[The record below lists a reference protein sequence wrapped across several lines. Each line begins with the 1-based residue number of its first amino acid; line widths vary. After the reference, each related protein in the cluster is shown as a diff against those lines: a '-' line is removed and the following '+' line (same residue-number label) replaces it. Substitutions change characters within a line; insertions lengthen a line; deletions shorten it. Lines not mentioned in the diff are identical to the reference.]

1 MTYGEKIAR
10 LRKKNNMTQAELG
23 EVLNVTYQAV
33 SKWERG
39 ESQPDFDT
47 LSKISKLFKV
57 PIAYFEDGAEEEVV
71 EAEAAATASVSV
83 AQPQEQAQA
92 EMLGVCVQCGKVV
105 REGEEETTQP
115 KLICKACA
123 ELNRKEQEERIR
135 EAQRQEEIKIQRK
148 QDRVNYRKS
157 SMRKRRNLALII
169 GAIPALALLITFLV
183 LALRAEKQ
191 QFSFIF
197 GVGCVFALMAYTFT
211 AQLIWGW
218 GDCTV
223 YEVLTGGGHILSLPG
238 LIFEFSPEGLIW
250 LIVMKIVLFFV
261 AAIVFVGSII
271 FCVIGSI
278 LISPIMFIPSLL
290 WYNRQI
296 RKVNEHNVDIAE

>member
-71 EAEAAATASVSV
+71 KEEAAAESASA
-83 AQPQEQAQA
+83 AQTQTQA

-105 REGEEETTQP
+105 REGEEETKQP

-123 ELNRKEQEERIR
+123 DLNRKEQEERIR
-135 EAQRQEEIKIQRK
+135 EAQRQKELAIKAK

-223 YEVLTGGGHILSLPG
+223 YEVLTCGGHVMSLPG
-238 LIFEFSPEGLIW
+238 LIFSFSPEGFIW
-250 LIVMKIVLFFV
+250 LIVMKIILFFV

-296 RKVNEHNVDIAE
+296 RKVNEHSVDIVD